1 MEHYTSLLF
10 FLFGKKCVG
19 RMMVNEQ
26 VVRLLS
32 ALDSGS
38 LTSGV
43 ILHFLLR
50 ANCGKINPC
59 AGVVP

>member
-1 MEHYTSLLF
+1 MT
-10 FLFGKKCVG
+10 
-19 RMMVNEQ
+19 VNEQ

-50 ANCGKINPC
+50 ANCGKINLR